1 MDRLT
6 ELITKFKIPIGRWG
20 KQFFDFLTTY
30 FEWFFDAISRGITSF
45 LDTLIAG
52 MLWLPPIVTVLLIAA
67 LAYLLKRSWVLTVG
81 VILGLLFITSAMA
94 GSFLRASAVGQ

>member
-1 MDRLT
+1 MMDRLT
-6 ELITKFKIPIGRWG
+6 ELITSYKIPIGRWG

-45 LDTLIAG
+45 LDSLIGG

-67 LAYLLKRSWVLTVG
+67 FAFLLKRS
-81 VILGLLFITSAMA
+81 
-94 GSFLRASAVGQ
+94 